1 MKLNFYSVFELNRR
15 LKQALVVTSDCVS
28 LSLSFF
34 IFFPSTLTLDVGIYL
49 ILTLNI
55 VNTFIMAK
63 TGLYYQMIRFRSDL
77 VNLTLLRNISL
88 VTLIFF
94 VFLIQVIDLNS
105 SLQGS
110 VGFLALSYL
119 FLTLSRLAI
128 KRIYT
133 LRYFSNDKKNILIY
147 GAGDAGIQLAM
158 SLTHSAEYQVCGF
171 IDDDKKKKGLK
182 IFGHKI
188 YNFGEIK
195 NKLSEMNIHQILLA
209 IPSVKHKSKL
219 RILHKLSKLDIKV
232 LTIPSISEIEAG
244 QSISKLQNIKPID
257 LIERSEVNPNL
268 DYIRSSLKGKNI
280 LVTGAGGTIGSEIAI
295 KCLQN
300 NAKKIILFDVS
311 EYLLYEIDQ
320 KVQEIRKQNQLLTE
334 IKQVLGNVIDY
345 ETNLRLI
352 LDEDIDII
360 YHAAAYKHVP
370 LVEMNPFQGVLVNV
384 LGSYRMALAASRCKV
399 ERFVLISSDK
409 AVRPTNV
416 MGASKRLAEL
426 AIKAIGEKR
435 NSTLFTMVR
444 FGNVFGSS
452 GSVIPLFAKQINKGG
467 PLTITHKNITR
478 YFMSI
483 SEAVELVIQA
493 GFISKGNEVMLL
505 KMGKP
510 VKILDLAKKM
520 INFSGKGFKS
530 SKNPDGIEIQYTGL
544 RPGEKLYE
552 ELLIDSNSSPTRH
565 PDIFYSID
573 RSLAHKDCVKIIES
587 LERCIKVQDKKI
599 LQAILSKHVDG
610 YSIVSSQVDRE
621 VSKFSKDLKEVI

>member
-1 MKLNFYSVFELNRR
+1 
-15 LKQALVVTSDCVS
+15 
-28 LSLSFF
+28 
-34 IFFPSTLTLDVGIYL
+34 
-49 ILTLNI
+49 
-55 VNTFIMAK
+55 
-63 TGLYYQMIRFRSDL
+63 
-77 VNLTLLRNISL
+77 LR
-88 VTLIFF
+88 
-94 VFLIQVIDLNS
+94 
-105 SLQGS
+105 
-110 VGFLALSYL
+110 
-119 FLTLSRLAI
+119 
-128 KRIYT
+128 
-133 LRYFSNDKKNILIY
+133 
-147 GAGDAGIQLAM
+147 
-158 SLTHSAEYQVCGF
+158 
-171 IDDDKKKKGLK
+171 
-182 IFGHKI
+182 
-188 YNFGEIK
+188 
-195 NKLSEMNIHQILLA
+195 
-209 IPSVKHKSKL
+209 
-219 RILHKLSKLDIKV
+219 
-232 LTIPSISEIEAG
+232 
-244 QSISKLQNIKPID
+244 
-257 LIERSEVNPNL
+257 
-268 DYIRSSLKGKNI
+268 
-280 LVTGAGGTIGSEIAI
+280 
-295 KCLQN
+295 N
-300 NAKKIILFDVS
+300 NAKKIIILDVS
-311 EYLLYEIDQ
+311 EYLLYEVDQ
-320 KVQEIRKQNQLLTE
+320 KVLNIKKENQFLTE
-334 IKQVLGNVIDY
+334 VKPVLGNVIDY
-345 ETNLRLI
+345 KTNLRLI
-352 LDEDIDII
+352 QNEDIDII

-426 AIKAIGEKR
+426 AIKAIGEKS

-599 LQAILSKHVDG
+599 LQAILSKYVDG